1 MKRSH
6 VNPRSDASYF
16 RNTAKRTKDINLGV
30 GHMRG
35 GIRL

>member
-1 MKRSH
+1 MRYKAAPNDH
-6 VNPRSDASYF
+6 AIF

-30 GHMRG
+30 KIYRG